1 MDSLAAGRPAHM
13 STATQYGC
21 PSHIAE
27 DPGGGPLIAHN
38 PARIG
43 VIAKLVHGLSSA
55 RIG

>member
-1 MDSLAAGRPAHM
+1 MDSVAAGRPAHM